1 MLVRMTSARALAYRR
16 VVETLREIGPA
27 KLWPREQSCIRDAA
41 DALLF
46 SADLEHDAGARAA
59 LAALTALADD
69 LTQSGRLM
77 AVRADRLLDD
87 IWACG
92 PAAATDALPV
102 AA

>member
-16 VVETLREIGPA
+16 VVDTIREIGPA
-27 KLWPREQSCIRDAA
+27 KLWPPEQACIRDAA

-46 SADLEHDAGARAA
+46 SADIAQDAHARAV
-59 LAALTALADD
+59 LAAVAALADD
-69 LTQSGRLM
+69 LTQSERLT

-87 IWACG
+87 LWACG